1 MPQPPSER
9 QLTHFGPGGF
19 LKWSISKAEQHIVHA
34 PQDFPNAAVILSLAQ
49 PPNSVVMA
57 TRSIRIIVPAAARGD
72 FIAGGCLENWRSESP
87 RPTAGTYGAAS
98 RCFGSSR
105 RRLSWTKN
113 TSKAPQTRRRA
124 P

>member
-49 PPNSVVMA
+49 PPSSVVMA

-87 RPTAGTYGAAS
+87 QPTAGTYGAAS
-98 RCFGSSR
+98 LGSSR

-124 P
+124 L